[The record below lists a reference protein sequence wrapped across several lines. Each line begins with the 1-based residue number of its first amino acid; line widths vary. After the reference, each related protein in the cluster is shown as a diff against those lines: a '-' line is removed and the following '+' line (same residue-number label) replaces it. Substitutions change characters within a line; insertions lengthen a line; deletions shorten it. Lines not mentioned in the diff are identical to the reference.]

1 MSTKVISVLCEGP
14 HDVSFLIKLIR
25 VIGFKMC
32 EGTKLKD
39 FPSPMNHFL
48 VTEATKAN
56 IEELKLSEINHALL
70 PSGVLKNKEETIF
83 FFLYALGGDSRKDKR
98 EKILTTLMDS
108 IPRAGEYTEQLVDT
122 ETSLAYFL
130 DADEKGITTRLVEL
144 TEEIQTVLSSK
155 EPSIST
161 NGDVISFNGLQ
172 IGGYVFA
179 REGENLGRLE
189 DIMLPMMK
197 QNNEKIFDDAEK
209 YIDAHLDSKRVK
221 KGNFKKDKATIGIA
235 GQLQRSGTSN
245 NVIINHSDY
254 ITKDKIENH
263 NRCKEII
270 TFFKQFT

>member
-56 IEELKLSEINHALL
+56 IKELKLSEINHALL

-108 IPRAGEYTEQLVDT
+108 IPRAGEYTEQLGDT

-179 REGENLGRLE
+179 REGEDLGRLE

-197 QNNEKIFDDAEK
+197 QNNEEIFDDAEK
-209 YIDAHLDSKRVK
+209 YIVAHLDPKRVK

-254 ITKDKIENH
+254 ITKDKIEKH

-270 TFFKQFT
+270 TFFNRFT